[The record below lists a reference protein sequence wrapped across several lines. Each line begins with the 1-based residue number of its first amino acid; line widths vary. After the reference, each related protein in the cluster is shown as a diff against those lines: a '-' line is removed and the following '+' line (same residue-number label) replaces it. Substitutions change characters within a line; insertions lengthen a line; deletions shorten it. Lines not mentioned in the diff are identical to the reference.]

1 MRASLL
7 HMPTVTSIPR
17 MLHIITFKQR
27 CKQTW
32 IFCEIPIAEQ
42 PYLVVIDKLIVF
54 NDQDHKNIDCGKETH
69 VLAGVR
75 LLGTVRV

>member
-7 HMPTVTSIPR
+7 HMRTVTSIPR
-17 MLHIITFKQR
+17 MLHYNLNRDVIKHEYFVKYQS
-27 CKQTW
+27 QNNP
-32 IFCEIPIAEQ
+32 F
-42 PYLVVIDKLIVF
+42 LVVIDKLIVF
-54 NDQDHKNIDCGKETH
+54 NDQDHKKIDRGKETH

>member
-7 HMPTVTSIPR
+7 HMPTVTSIPACF
-17 MLHIITFKQR
+17 IITFKQR

-32 IFCEIPIAEQ
+32 FFCEKTIAEQ
-42 PYLVVIDKLIVF
+42 PFLVVIDKLIVF
-54 NDQDHKNIDCGKETH
+54 NDRDHKKIDRGKETH

>member
-1 MRASLL
+1 MWASLL
-7 HMPTVTSIPR
+7 HMHTVPSIPACY
-17 MLHIITFKQR
+17 IITFKQR
-27 CKQTW
+27 CKQTL

-42 PYLVVIDKLIVF
+42 PFLVVLDKLIVL
-54 NDQDHKNIDCGKETH
+54 NDHKKIDRGKETH

>member
-1 MRASLL
+1 MRATLL
-7 HMPTVTSIPR
+7 HMRTVTTIPR
-17 MLHIITFKQR
+17 MYIITFKQR

-32 IFCEIPIAEQ
+32 IFCEILIAEQ
-42 PYLVVIDKLIVF
+42 PFLVVMDKLIGF
-54 NDQDHKNIDCGKETH
+54 NDQDHKKIDSGKKMH

>member
-1 MRASLL
+1 MRAALL
-7 HMPTVTSIPR
+7 QCALWRQSPACY
-17 MLHIITFKQR
+17 IITFKQR
-27 CKQTW
+27 CKQTY

-42 PYLVVIDKLIVF
+42 PFLVVIDKLMVF
-54 NDQDHKNIDCGKETH
+54 YDQDHKKIERGKETR